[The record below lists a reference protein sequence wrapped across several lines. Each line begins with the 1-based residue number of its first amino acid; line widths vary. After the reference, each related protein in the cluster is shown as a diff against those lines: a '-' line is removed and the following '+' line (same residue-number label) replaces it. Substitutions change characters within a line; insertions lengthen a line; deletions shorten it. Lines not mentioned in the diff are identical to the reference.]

1 VQAESQRTVACRPV
15 LSHRTHQRIKSSQA
29 AHTVGN
35 ASPLITCPRLT
46 NHAGI
51 HPFEFLV
58 VGRGRANAIGT
69 AGVLLTFYC
78 TCDSCR
84 IAKKWELVRQSY
96 VLSKLEG
103 KEIPLLLQEA
113 VKVEWN

>member
-1 VQAESQRTVACRPV
+1 MQAESQRTVACRPV

-69 AGVLLTFYC
+69 AG
-78 TCDSCR
+78 
-84 IAKKWELVRQSY
+84 
-96 VLSKLEG
+96 SKLEG

>member
-1 VQAESQRTVACRPV
+1 MQAEAQGTVACRPV
-15 LSHRTHQRIKSSQA
+15 LSHRTHQRIKSLRE
-29 AHTVGN
+29 HIGN
-35 ASPLITCPRLT
+35 ASPLKTCPRLT

-51 HPFEFLV
+51 HSFEFLV